1 MSKKLDSLLEKERR
15 LKAQIQQA
23 KAAERTLER
32 KRETRRKVLAGA
44 AVLAKVEAGL
54 WPQEDFLAMM
64 DSFLSRASER
74 ELFGLD
80 GGSEADGNKTTQPP
94 ATPSNQPV
102 PLTQDLK
109 LVKPLPETDDEIQLA
124 Y

>member
-1 MSKKLDSLLEKERR
+1 MSKKLDALLEKERK

-80 GGSEADGNKTTQPP
+80 GGNKAGDDKTTQPP
-94 ATPSNQPV
+94 APP
-102 PLTQDLK
+102 TQDLK
-109 LVKPLPETDDEIQLA
+109 PVKPLPETDDDIPIA
-124 Y
+124 YY